1 MRSYTFGQMLEAIEL
16 GQIAEAAD
24 GIRRMKLTS
33 EGMVW
38 LTGPYSGRIVEV
50 RGYLLSD
57 LWTLSED
64 EGNENSTEERE
75 QWRRKRTEMLEN
87 QWFERRAR
95 RYSPPDI
102 EE

>member
-1 MRSYTFGQMLEAIEL
+1 MTGYTFGQMLEAIEL
-16 GQIAEAAD
+16 GQVAEAED

-33 EGMVW
+33 EGMIW
-38 LTGPYSGRIVEV
+38 LTGPYAGRIVEV

-57 LWTLSED
+57 LWTIRED
-64 EGNENSTEERE
+64 DGNESSAEERE

-95 RYSPPDI
+95 RLSPSDI

>member
-1 MRSYTFGQMLEAIEL
+1 MKSYTFGQMLEAIEL
-16 GQIAEAAD
+16 GQVAEAAD
-24 GIRRMKLTS
+24 GIRRMKLTP

-57 LWTLSED
+57 LWTLAED
-64 EGNENSTEERE
+64 ETNGISAEERE
-75 QWRRKRTEMLEN
+75 RWRRKRTEMLEN

-95 RYSPPDI
+95 RSLPSDI